1 MRVGKD
7 GDRNVLDDLRSDDL
21 AGTAPGGEEV
31 NDHEALLAESGVEV
45 GLAVNHVESVFC
57 LVRARGWR
65 KCGRARTCSCDLRG
79 EVMVVLL
86 LMLVM
91 LLSKVR
97 EWKVVVV
104 ADLNADVGGVRL
116 RWSAELARVRERIRE
131 ADMEAVCGWGLGLYM
146 STIMQ

>member
-1 MRVGKD
+1 MGVGRMRT
-7 GDRNVLDDLRSDDL
+7 NVLDDLRSDDL

-79 EVMVVLL
+79 EVMNAGGHGGGG
-86 LMLVM
+86 
-91 LLSKVR
+91 R
-97 EWKVVVV
+97 EVAFGVVVV
-104 ADLNADVGGVRL
+104 GVEVGGVVSSGVESSSSGGSECRC
-116 RWSAELARVRERIRE
+116 RWGQAALER
-131 ADMEAVCGWGLGLYM
+131 
-146 STIMQ
+146 